1 MLKIKFKIFH
11 EYNGIKNQ
19 NQKPNSFQL
28 LRLVI
33 LIVKILYEIEIFY
46 HLIRGQK
53 WAFGQS
59 SENINVWNAISS

>member
-53 WAFGQS
+53 
-59 SENINVWNAISS
+59 